1 MGTSSLSWPTM
12 LAGLGAALLLP
23 LQAGAQSFVGVGP
36 VRSFV
41 LPDSPAASAPAEPAG
56 DRPAAPQRGSEN
68 TPALR
73 PLPVTSTGLRF
84 AGEWSEKLWP
94 ISLTIAQAAAPA
106 TLRLSFLSAISVMPE
121 GSRVTVFLND
131 VSLGSAP
138 LARADLVASRD
149 FAVPAGL
156 LKAGANALRLR
167 VEQRHRVD
175 CSPAATYELWTV
187 LDPARSGLMLGS
199 AAPGYGPPADI
210 AAIPPRAS
218 GAFAIRLAAGDRLS
232 APMVQ
237 RAIKAVQIAAL
248 ASGSLQPVVTVGAG
262 GADEPSLVLALGTG
276 APTPA
281 GIARYGFAAGPGIP
295 VFSIPGRNDAEL
307 DAALEGWDRD
317 RRAAAVVGAE
327 AGKQALALQAGY
339 AVGGFAERVGLRET
353 GFGGA
358 SFAGRRFEH
367 GVDVV
372 MPADFLPADYD
383 RISLDLAGSH
393 AGGLTRDAHILVTVN
408 GRQAATQRL
417 NGDKAGDLG
426 GSRIFLP
433 LSLMRPGHNRIAIVA
448 EVPRPEDA
456 SCTAP
461 AAPRLTLLD
470 TTEISMPR
478 VARIGR
484 APELAALSA
493 GAFPFTQSGVTPI
506 LYVPQPDR
514 ETMGAALTFV
524 ARLAVAAGRPLDFA
538 FTVEPPKPDAGPVLA
553 VSPAPHLA
561 PAMLGEL
568 GLDPSAVEAAWRP
581 LEGRKPAGPPA
592 DLDGERLARTCRLP
606 EGPVPAKTAAAG
618 SAAAGLNASLPFAG
632 LWASPI
638 EPGTVPAEQAI
649 ASGALAF
656 VGQGYRSAEAAQTWT
671 VLSAPDSP
679 TLAAA
684 AECLV
689 HPAQWNRL
697 AGRLA
702 ALKGEEVVV
711 VAAGADQ
718 RFVETQ
724 SFSLPNKRLVLAGWL
739 SLKPLAYVGAALMLV
754 LALAFATLGLVL
766 NTGRRQG

>member
-1 MGTSSLSWPTM
+1 M
-12 LAGLGAALLLP
+12 LAGLGVALLLP
-23 LQAGAQSFVGVGP
+23 LQVEAQSFVGVGP

-41 LPDSPAASAPAEPAG
+41 LPDSSVPSTSAEPAG
-56 DRPAAPQRGSEN
+56 ERLAAPKRESGN
-68 TPALR
+68 APALR
-73 PLPVTSTGLRF
+73 PLPVTSAGLRF

-94 ISLTIAQAAAPA
+94 ISLTIAQATAPA

-138 LARADLVASRD
+138 LARADAVASRD
-149 FAVPAGL
+149 FAVPAGV

-187 LDPARSGLMLGS
+187 LDPARSGLVLGS
-199 AAPGYGPPADI
+199 PEPGYGPPADI

-218 GAFAIRLAAGDRLS
+218 GAFAIRLAAGERLS
-232 APMVQ
+232 PAMVQ
-237 RAIKAVQIAAL
+237 RAIKAVQITAL
-248 ASGSLQPVVTVGAG
+248 ASGTLQPVVTIGAD
-262 GADEPSLVLALGTG
+262 GADEPSLVLALGNG
-276 APTPA
+276 ASAPA
-281 GIARYGFAAGPGIP
+281 GDARYGFAKSPGTP
-295 VFSIPGRNDAEL
+295 VFSVPGRSEAEL
-307 DAALEGWDRD
+307 DAALESWDRE
-317 RRAAAVVGAE
+317 RQRTAAVGAK
-327 AGKQALALQAGY
+327 AGRQALTLQAGY
-339 AVGGFAERVGLRET
+339 VVSGFAERVDLRET
-353 GFGGA
+353 GFSGV

-383 RISLDLAGSH
+383 RISLNLAGSH
-393 AGGLTRDAHILVTVN
+393 AGGLTRDAHVLVTVN

-470 TTEISMPR
+470 TTEINLPR

-493 GAFPFTQSGVTPI
+493 GAFPFIQNNVMPV

-514 ETMGAALTFV
+514 QTMGAALTLV
-524 ARLAVAAGRPLDFA
+524 ARLAVAAGRPLDFS
-538 FTVEPPKPDAGPVLA
+538 FTVEPPKADAGPVLA
-553 VSPAPHLA
+553 VSPASRLDPV
-561 PAMLGEL
+561 MLGEL
-568 GLDPSAVEAAWRP
+568 GLDPRVVEAAWRP
-581 LEGRKPAGPPA
+581 LDGRKSATAPVA
-592 DLDGERLARTCRLP
+592 LDGERLAGTCRLP
-606 EGPVPAKTAAAG
+606 SGPAPAKAGTADPAV
-618 SAAAGLNASLPFAG
+618 AAGLSASLPFAG
-632 LWASPI
+632 LWTSPI
-638 EPGTVPAEQAI
+638 EPGTVPADQAV
-649 ASGALAF
+649 ASGALALL
-656 VGQGYRSAEAAQTWT
+656 GQGYRSADAAHTWT
-671 VLSAPDSP
+671 VVSAPDAP

-684 AECLV
+684 AECIV
-689 HPAQWNRL
+689 HPAQWSRL
-697 AGRLA
+697 AGRVA
-702 ALKGEEVVV
+702 ALKGEEVVI

-724 SFSLPNKRLVLAGWL
+724 TFSLPNKRLVLAGWL
-739 SLKPLAYVGAALMLV
+739 SLKPLAYVGVALALV
-754 LALAFATLGLVL
+754 LVLAFATLGLVL